1 MARPSAQKE
10 WVSAVVERDAG
21 ATSHP
26 GPGKRPLYPVSRVHL
41 DALSTDLGIWQ
52 HARGA
57 EPERQFGYCTD
68 DVARAIIV
76 DVLHSRE
83 LGWPAVDASV
93 QRSLRFVQKA
103 YDHTSGR
110 FLNFR
115 DADGVW
121 LDVAASEDC
130 HARAL
135 VGLAAVMGEVPGT
148 DLADQARRLFLRA
161 LPASLSFGALRP
173 VSATLLACD
182 SVMKAGLSAEAGP
195 AFDLLA
201 ARLVEL
207 VGEPTTEW
215 PWSEPILTY
224 ENPLVPRALIAAG
237 LRLGQPALIARG
249 CSVLDWLIDVQTSES
264 GKFSP
269 IGNKTWWPRT
279 AGRSQFDQQPIEAGS
294 MIDAAADAYRATGRQ
309 RYLYAAENAYGWF
322 LGDNDV
328 GVPLAI
334 PASGGCQDG
343 LTQWGPNEN
352 QGGES
357 TLMWL
362 TALEQIRDLRRLTQ
376 SGPGQIGV
384 AQPSFDGAAKG
395 E

>member
-10 WVSAVVERDAG
+10 WVPTVLERDAG
-21 ATSHP
+21 AASHP
-26 GPGKRPLYPVSRVHL
+26 SPGKRPLYPVSRVHL

-52 HARGA
+52 HARGV
-57 EPERQFGYCTD
+57 EPDRQFGYCTD

-83 LGWPAVDASV
+83 LGWAAVDASAR
-93 QRSLRFVQKA
+93 RSLRFLQEA
-103 YDHTSGR
+103 FDHTSGR

-115 DADGVW
+115 DAEGVW

-135 VGLAAVMGEVPGT
+135 VGLAAVMAEVPGT
-148 DLADQARRLFLRA
+148 DLADQARQIFLRA

-173 VSATLLACD
+173 VSAALLACD
-182 SVMKAGLSAEAGP
+182 AVIEARRPSDAGS

-201 ARLVEL
+201 ARLVEI
-207 VGEPTTEW
+207 VGEPTAEW
-215 PWSEPILTY
+215 PWFEPILTY
-224 ENPLVPRALIAAG
+224 ENALVPRALIAAG
-237 LRLGQPALIARG
+237 LRLGQPALLARG
-249 CSVLDWLIDVQTSES
+249 CSVLDWLIDVQAGES
-264 GKFSP
+264 GGFSP
-269 IGNKTWWPRT
+269 IGNKTWWPRM
-279 AGRSQFDQQPIEAGS
+279 AGRSQFDQQPIEAAS
-294 MIDAAADAYRATGRQ
+294 MVAAAADAYRATGREH
-309 RYLYAAENAYGWF
+309 YLNAAETAYGWF
-322 LGDNDV
+322 LGDNDL

-343 LTQWGPNEN
+343 LTPWGRNEN
-352 QGGES
+352 QGAES

-362 TALEQIRDLRRLTQ
+362 TALEQVRELRRSTQ
-376 SGPGQIGV
+376 AGLAPAV
-384 AQPSFDGAAKG
+384 LAQPPLDATAKG

>member
-1 MARPSAQKE
+1 MP
-10 WVSAVVERDAG
+10 AVLDR
-21 ATSHP
+21 ATSATRADSHP
-26 GPGKRPLYPVSRVHL
+26 SSGKRPLYPVSRVHL
-41 DALSTDLGIWQ
+41 DAMSTDLGIWQ
-52 HARGA
+52 HARGVV
-57 EPERQFGYCTD
+57 PERQFGYCTD

-93 QRSLRFVQKA
+93 RRALMFVQKA

-135 VGLAAVMGEVPGT
+135 LGLAAVMVEVPGT
-148 DLADQARRLFLRA
+148 DLADQARRLFLLA
-161 LPASLSFGALRP
+161 LPASLSFGALRA

-182 SVMKAGLSAEAGP
+182 SVIKSGLPSEAGS
-195 AFDLLA
+195 AFNALA

-207 VGEPTTEW
+207 VGEPKTEW

-237 LRLGQPALIARG
+237 LRLDRPELVAKG
-249 CSVLDWLIDVQTSES
+249 CSVLDWLIDVQTTEA

-294 MIDAAADAYRATGRQ
+294 MVDAAADAYRATGRQ
-309 RYLYAAENAYGWF
+309 RYLYAAETAYGWF
-322 LGDNDV
+322 LGDNDL

-343 LTQWGPNEN
+343 LTPWGPNEN

-362 TALEQIRDLRRLTQ
+362 TALEQIRGLRRLTQ
-376 SGPGQIGV
+376 SDVGLIGV
-384 AQPSFDGAAKG
+384 AQPSFDGPNQG